1 MEDNKEFKH
10 FKSRTPLMVSLLHT
24 LVFSILTVLLLFI
37 YLNTGI
43 KPLLIIGLIFGI
55 LGFLSLITS
64 VVFLI
69 IYQETVNAIKRGK
82 IVLGNIIE
90 INDLKKSLF
99 KRNDY
104 LLRIRFYSENNKLSF
119 FNEYVTKEIL
129 DDEKLKIDSK
139 VEVIYF
145 NNRAALKNL
154 I

>member
-1 MEDNKEFKH
+1 
-10 FKSRTPLMVSLLHT
+10 
-24 LVFSILTVLLLFI
+24 LLFI

-55 LGFLSLITS
+55 LGFLSLIIS